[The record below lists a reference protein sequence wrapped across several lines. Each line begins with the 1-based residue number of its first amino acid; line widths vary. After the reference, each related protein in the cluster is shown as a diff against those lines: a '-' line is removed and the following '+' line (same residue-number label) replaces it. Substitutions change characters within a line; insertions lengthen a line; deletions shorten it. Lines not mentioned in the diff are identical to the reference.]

1 MKGEYAWPRRWLTP
15 RRDSPSFNASAE
27 AAATPMA
34 RQFGSPG
41 PLVAA
46 ISPAVEKYSDFEI
59 FAMSAGSFF
68 RCSELAR
75 SGTTPP

>member
-1 MKGEYAWPRRWLTP
+1 MRQKPGKVR
-15 RRDSPSFNASAE
+15 AE
-27 AAATPMA
+27 VLRVGGVDGNEGRVCVAAQVVDA
-34 RQFGSPG
+34 G

>member
-1 MKGEYAWPRRWLTP
+1 MKGEYAWPRKWLTP
-15 RRDSPSFNASAE
+15 RSGSPSFSARAA

-34 RQFGSPG
+34 RQLGSPG
-41 PLVAA
+41 PFVAA
-46 ISPAVEKYSDFEI
+46 ISLAEQKCSDLEI

>member
-1 MKGEYAWPRRWLTP
+1 MSVLAIESSC
-15 RRDSPSFNASAE
+15 DES

-34 RQFGSPG
+34 RQLGSPG

-46 ISPAVEKYSDFEI
+46 ISPTDEKCSDFAI
-59 FAMSAGSFF
+59 IATSAGSFF